1 MPRFVPVN
9 TIQNQHYNL
18 CVCHKTWHLLI
29 SWSPGNISDKIIIDW
44 YLRIRSEFSGG
55 NTNIK
60 MFHYKIYKKLENVMH
75 EDIHKVQNNVS
86 LFYLFIHQYCLWI
99 FLMSSNERHL
109 WFSCLQLLARQKVN
123 RHKNFHYFWEQWE
136 SESILGNWYIT
147 KFFVSAVNRLQYSST
162 SVYNSFSSLG

>member
-1 MPRFVPVN
+1 MVLTDTKHDN
-9 TIQNQHYNL
+9 
-18 CVCHKTWHLLI
+18 LLI
-29 SWSPGNISDKIIIDW
+29 SWSPGNIYDKIIIYR
-44 YLRIRSEFSGG
+44 YLRIRSKFSGG

-109 WFSCLQLLARQKVN
+109 WFSCCNYLLNKRWIGIRFFIIFENSEK
-123 RHKNFHYFWEQWE
+123 
-136 SESILGNWYIT
+136 SESILGNRYIT
-147 KFFVSAVNRLQYSST
+147 KFFLSAVNRLQYSST